1 MVIVLSQ
8 NWWALALRGLF
19 AMLFGIASFAWP
31 GITWGALVLLYGV
44 YAAVDGSFAI
54 AAAVAGRTGGMPWW
68 AMLVQGLVGV
78 AMGIITF
85 LWLPVAELALLY
97 VVAAWAIMTG
107 LFQVIAAIRLRR
119 EIEGE
124 WLLALGGIASILF
137 GLLAAMRPVAGVV
150 AISWMIGAYAIVFGT
165 LMIALGFRMR
175 DWARRLSRITVGSS
189 IGPAASVAPGSRN
202 AAL

>member
-19 AMLFGIASFAWP
+19 AVLFGIAAFAWP
-31 GITWGALVLLYGV
+31 GITWGALVLLYGA
-44 YAAVDGSFAI
+44 YALVDGGFAI
-54 AAAVAGRTGGMPWW
+54 AAAVAGRTGGLPWW

-78 AMGIITF
+78 AVAIMTF
-85 LWLPVAELALLY
+85 VWLPVAELALLY
-97 VVAAWAIMTG
+97 VVAAWAVVTG

-150 AISWMIGAYAIVFGT
+150 AISWMIGAYAIVFST

-175 DWARRLSRITVGSS
+175 DWARRPSRLTVGSS
-189 IGPAASVAPGSRN
+189 IGPEASVAPGPRN
-202 AAL
+202 AAI